1 MGSVPP
7 GHRVQPV
14 LLTVDTGSS
23 SVKLAAFDLPSAP
36 GAYSRAQALI
46 AIASEH
52 VELAGDPESNAF
64 SGILRSFLDRNAIGD
79 VRGVAHRIVHGGTR
93 FSASL
98 LLDAEVEHDL
108 RALSDLAPLH
118 LPLSLDWI
126 ALCRSVLG
134 ATVPQI
140 AVFDTAFFADLPPVA
155 RHYAIPREL
164 EEKHGIRRYGF
175 HGLAHESMLTVV
187 QQLRPDLDRGG
198 RLISIQLGAG
208 CSAAAIER
216 GMARDTSMGFSPLE
230 GLVMATRSG
239 DIDPGLLTYLERT
252 AEFSAEMLERVL
264 NMESGLLGVSGI
276 SGDMRTLLSSDSEDA
291 EFAVE
296 LYCYRVRKYIGAYLA
311 VLGGADVIVFG
322 GGVGEHAPRIR
333 ERILSGMEWCGI
345 VLDRE
350 RNDAVQSATTT
361 GESGRRISASSSP
374 VDIWVASVDES
385 AVLAR
390 EAEMVLHGLI
400 STPPTQP

>member
-36 GAYSRAQALI
+36 GAYSPAQALI
-46 AIASEH
+46 AIAGEH
-52 VELAGDPESNAF
+52 VELVGGEGPTEF
-64 SGILRSFLDRNAIGD
+64 SGILRSFLERNEIGD
-79 VRGVAHRIVHGGTR
+79 VRGVAHRIVHGGAR

-98 LLDAEVEHDL
+98 LLDTEVEHDL

-118 LPLSLDWI
+118 LPLALDWI

-140 AVFDTAFFADLPPVA
+140 AVFDTAFFAGLPPVA
-155 RHYAIPREL
+155 RHYAIPREF
-164 EEKHGIRRYGF
+164 EKKHGIRRYGF
-175 HGLAHESMLTVV
+175 HGLAHESMLTLV

-208 CSAAAIER
+208 CSAAAIEC
-216 GMARDTSMGFSPLE
+216 GMPRDTSMGFSPLE

-276 SGDMRTLLSSDSEDA
+276 SGDMRTLLSSDSKNA
-291 EFAVE
+291 KFAVE

-311 VLGGADVIVFG
+311 VLCGADVIAFG
-322 GGVGEHAPRIR
+322 GGVGEHAPGVR
-333 ERILSGMEWCGI
+333 ERILSGMEWCGV

-350 RNDAVQSATTT
+350 RNDAAQSATTT
-361 GESGRRISASSSP
+361 GTRISASSSP

-390 EAEMVLHGLI
+390 EAEMVLRGLV